1 MAARVM
7 PETRDPHAG
16 TEIDWLGMLT
26 VGGAI
31 FCLTFALV
39 EGNDRGW
46 GSPLIVGLFVGAAL
60 LAGAFALVERYGRYP
75 MLTRGLV
82 HNRQFIGASTSLLLF
97 GIGMMGMLFLTIIL
111 FVNLWG
117 YSELEAALAI
127 SPVPLA
133 AMLVSPIVGR
143 LSNRVPPR
151 AFGVPALI
159 VMFIGLLSMST
170 LPAEPSLGAAV
181 WRLLIVGIGVGATF
195 PAVSIGSMG
204 SIQGQ
209 ELGLGSG
216 IVNMSRQ
223 VGFAI
228 GVALFVAVFT
238 GSIDNRVADART
250 EVAALARQD
259 GLSQVEETRLER
271 RVIVDP
277 NNPSASPP
285 KARTPI
291 EREAL
296 DRVKE
301 QVRDAYG
308 AAFRVGAFVVL
319 LAIPFSLTMRR
330 RPGEV
335 AEAAAAAAVG

>member
-1 MAARVM
+1 M
-7 PETRDPHAG
+7 PETYDLTSSRR
-16 TEIDWLGMLT
+16 IDLIGMVLLGAA
-26 VGGAI
+26 V
-31 FCLTFALV
+31 FALTYGLV
-39 EGNDRGW
+39 EANNKGW
-46 GSPLIVGLFVGAAL
+46 GSTEIVGLFVASAVLTVGFVL
-60 LAGAFALVERYGRYP
+60 SQRFGRYP

-82 HNRQFIGASTSLLLF
+82 RNGQFMGASAAFVLF
-97 GIGMMGMLFLTIIL
+97 AMGVIGPLFLMVIA